1 MTLPNENDFTLQ
13 AGAFL
18 PQLSFCPSIHDDE
31 MSLPGLGLAEPEEV
45 STIEINRHDLAKDW
59 EWRFEVAVGK
69 YIQVKVITAPSLP
82 LDSC

>member
-1 MTLPNENDFTLQ
+1 
-13 AGAFL
+13 
-18 PQLSFCPSIHDDE
+18 

-69 YIQVKVITAPSLP
+69 YIQVKVIITAPSRSF
-82 LDSC
+82 DSWTNHRLTVIDRNS